1 MALIGAGGQ
10 LASDLAR
17 SLNAERLET
26 FTHLQLDIT
35 DAAAIARLLDAAS
48 PDMVVNASGYNLV
61 DQAEVEPEHAF
72 AVNAFGV
79 RNLAQYCG
87 QRGIAL
93 VHVSTDYVFGGGD
106 PRAMPLNESDCP
118 QPLSVYGAS
127 KLAGEHFVRAECPR
141 HLIVRT
147 CGLYGLA
154 STRAKGNFIETMLR
168 LSETRPEIRVVNDQH
183 CTPSFT
189 SDVAQAIEALIA
201 ADANGI
207 YHVTN
212 SGAATWYDLAAEVFR
227 LAKRDV
233 SLVPITSQEF
243 GAKAQ
248 RPAYSVLDCSK
259 LTAATG
265 LAMPNWADSVATYL
279 KMREIQNRNS

>member
-1 MALIGAGGQ
+1 MALIGGGGQ

-26 FTHLQLDIT
+26 FTHRQLDIT
-35 DAAAIARLLDAAS
+35 DATAVARVLDAAA
-48 PDMVVNASGYNLV
+48 PDVVVNASGYNLV
-61 DQAEVEPEHAF
+61 DQAEIEPEQAF

-79 RNLAQYCG
+79 RNLARYCG

-106 PRAMPLNESDCP
+106 PRTTPFDESDSP
-118 QPLSVYGAS
+118 HPLSAYGAS

-154 STRAKGNFIETMLR
+154 STRAKSNFIETMLR

-189 SDVAQAIEALIA
+189 TDVAQSIAALIGI
-201 ADANGI
+201 DASGT

-227 LAKRDV
+227 RAKRDV

-243 GAKAQ
+243 GAKAR

-265 LAMPNWADSVATYL
+265 LVMPNWADSVATYL
-279 KMREIQNRNS
+279 MMREIRNRNP